1 MLAFFTCNPIVQ
13 IPILLLPLQ
22 KETKAMFKKYQM
34 GEGITAFS
42 TQRGT
47 AGESP
52 YSEFNITHYC
62 GDSREHVAKCR
73 RRLCATLGIS
83 DNRLI
88 LPRQTHG
95 CEVLSIDNRFME
107 RSTEEQEHMLHGIDA
122 IITTLPRT
130 CIGVSTADCTPLLL
144 CDRKQ
149 GVIAAVH
156 AGWRGTVQRIA
167 EKCIFAMVNIHGCNP
182 QDIQAVIAP
191 CIGPAAFEVGD
202 EVYTAFEEA
211 GFPMNAI
218 ATRYDKWHIDLWETN
233 RLQLVA
239 CGMCDENIEV
249 TRVCTYTNHNEWFSA
264 RRLGINSGRIF
275 NGIMIE

>member
-1 MLAFFTCNPIVQ
+1 MPAFFAYSPIVQ
-13 IPILLLPLQ
+13 IPIILLPLQ
-22 KETKAMFKKYQM
+22 KERKAMFKRYYM

-42 TQRGT
+42 TLRGAT
-47 AGESP
+47 GKSP
-52 YSEFNITHYC
+52 YSDFNITHYC
-62 GDSREHVAKCR
+62 GDSKEHVVECR
-73 RRLCATLGIS
+73 KRLCTTLGIA

-95 CEVLSIDNRFME
+95 CGILSIDNGFIE
-107 RSTEEQEHMLHGIDA
+107 STTEEQEKLLHGIDA

-149 GVIAAVH
+149 GVIAAAH

-167 EKCIFAMVNIHGCNP
+167 EKCIATMVNEHGCNP
-182 QDIQAVIAP
+182 EEIQAVIAP
-191 CIGPAAFEVGD
+191 CIGPETFEVGD
-202 EVYTAFEEA
+202 EVYAAFEAA

-218 ATRYDKWHIDLWETN
+218 ATRYDKWHIDLWEAN
-233 RLQLVA
+233 KLQLCA
-239 CGMCDENIEV
+239 CGIPNENIKV
-249 TRVCTYTNHNEWFSA
+249 TGVCTYTNHDEWFSA